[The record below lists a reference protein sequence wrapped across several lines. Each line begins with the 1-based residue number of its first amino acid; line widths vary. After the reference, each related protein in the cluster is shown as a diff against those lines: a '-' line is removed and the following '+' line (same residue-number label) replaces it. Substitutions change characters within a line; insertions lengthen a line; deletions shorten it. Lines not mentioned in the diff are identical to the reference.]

1 MADEP
6 LASPG
11 PADAASPRG
20 AIHRQALSIALAVA
34 PFAVAFG
41 IAAERAGIRTIEA
54 MGFSTLVFSGGSQFA
69 ATSTLAAG
77 GGAVAAVTA
86 GALLALRL
94 FAFGVVMGPD
104 LQGPWW
110 KRALMAQ
117 LMIDESTAVGT
128 AQHDPRWRRYG
139 YLVTGLAIFVIWN
152 LGTFLGCVLFSDASS
167 AVHDFGIDATI
178 PAAFL
183 ALLWPRLP
191 DTHTRMLALG
201 GAIIAFVLVPIAPA
215 GVPIIA
221 AALAVLLDGRSRV

>member
-1 MADEP
+1 MADQP
-6 LASPG
+6 LARVGS
-11 PADAASPRG
+11 ADSASPRG

-34 PFAVAFG
+34 PFGVAFG
-41 IAAERAGIRTIEA
+41 IAAQRAGVRTIEA

-69 ATSTLAAG
+69 AMSTLAAG
-77 GGAVAAVTA
+77 GGVLAAVTA

-94 FAFGVVMGPD
+94 FAFGVAIGPD

-110 KRALMAQ
+110 KRALMAH

-128 AQHDPRWRRYG
+128 AQHDPHWRRYG

-152 LGTFLGCVLFSDASS
+152 VCTFLGCVLFSDASS

-183 ALLWPRLP
+183 ALLWPRLH
-191 DTHTRMLALG
+191 DTNTKLLALV
-201 GAIIAFVLVPIAPA
+201 GALIAFGLVPIAPA

-221 AALAVLLDGRSRV
+221 AALAVTLDGRMRA